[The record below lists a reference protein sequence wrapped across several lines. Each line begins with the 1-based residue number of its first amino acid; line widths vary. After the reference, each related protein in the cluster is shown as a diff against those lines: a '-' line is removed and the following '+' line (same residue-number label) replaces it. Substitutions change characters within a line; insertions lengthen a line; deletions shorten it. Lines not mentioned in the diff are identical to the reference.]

1 MIVQTGDNA
10 FSTVKFIVSKV
21 SGEGT
26 HSTISDAL
34 NDSESGDN
42 IFVKPGVYEEDLSL
56 KGGVNITASSYEQVT
71 ILGKCTLEV
80 SGNVLITGITLKT
93 NGSFLL
99 FISGA
104 ADGNLNI
111 KNCFID
117 CDNHSGI
124 RVAVA
129 GIELN
134 FSDCFGDLRT
144 TGIYYLRMIVNS
156 IVRINRTQ
164 FNNSGISSTISEIQ
178 IGKLFIG
185 RSILYSG
192 LIITAASLYI
202 HDSNISTVGLN
213 VRCIT
218 LNNSS
223 INEINRS
230 RLDSGSM
237 PTVLISTGC
246 RLVLFGMNSL
256 VSTNAQT
263 VTGTGTIEY
272 APACFSGSSNAATM
286 TVTNRVVTKIGRD
299 IIVSGTIN
307 AYIDEKHAFSMTED
321 GEFTYPLHPAF
332 SAVLNNNIP
341 NVTGTGTVYQVMFD
355 SEIFDQGNDFD
366 LVTSTFTAPVS
377 GKYRLSAR
385 VTVENGVNMVGVNL
399 KIITSNRNYSS
410 YFLSKNSS
418 PFENYPAVL
427 DQLCDMDA
435 GDTAYVEVFSTG
447 ELSDTNGVMGDIDN
461 YTAFSGNLET

>member
-26 HSTISDAL
+26 HSTITDAL

-42 IFVKPGVYEEDLSL
+42 IFVKPGVYEEDIFL
-56 KGGVNITASSYEQVT
+56 KGGVNLTAFSSNLVT
-71 ILGKCTLEV
+71 ILGKTTMSV
-80 SGNVLITGITLKT
+80 SGNASITGITLKT
-93 NGSFLL
+93 NGDYLL

-104 ADGNLNI
+104 ADGSLNV

-117 CDNHSGI
+117 CDNYSGI
-124 RVAVA
+124 RVTAA

-134 FSDCFGDLRT
+134 FSECFGDLRT
-144 TGIYYLRMIVNS
+144 TGMQYIFMTVNS
-156 IVRINRTQ
+156 IIRINRTQ
-164 FNNSGISSTISEIQ
+164 FNNSGTSVTALEIQ
-178 IGKLFIG
+178 LGTLFII
-185 RSILYSG
+185 RSIIYSG
-192 LIITAASLYI
+192 LIINQASLYM

-218 LNNSS
+218 LNNIS
-223 INEINRS
+223 ISEVNRS

-246 RLVLFGMNSL
+246 NLVLVGMNSL
-256 VSTNAQT
+256 SSTNAQT

-272 APACFSGSSNAATM
+272 APACFFGSSNAATM
-286 TVTNRVVTKIGRD
+286 EVTNRIVTKIGRD

-307 AYIDEKHAFSMTED
+307 AFINETHAFSMTED

-332 SAVLNNNIP
+332 SAVLNHSIP
-341 NVTGTGTVYQVMFD
+341 NVTGDGAVYQVIFD

-366 LVTSTFTAPVS
+366 LATSVFTAPVS
-377 GKYRLSAR
+377 GKYRLNAR
-385 VTVENGVNMVGVNL
+385 VAVENGVDMERVNL

-410 YFLSKNSS
+410 YFLSNNSS
-418 PFENYPAVL
+418 PFKEYPAVV
-427 DQLCDMDA
+427 DHLCDMDA
-435 GDTAYVEVFSTG
+435 GDTAYVEVVSTG
-447 ELSDTNGVMGDIDN
+447 ELSDINGVRGDINN
-461 YTAFSGNLET
+461 YTSFSGNLET